1 VADLTWR
8 ELEIQQDVMARLEED
23 RDGYLDLYDVEFGGS
38 REYSA
43 DNAAELFPEYSESTE
58 ARTRNREAVGKAASW
73 IAYTAFLRRLYEPGN
88 EIVVMT
94 GGGTGSGKS
103 TAVRT
108 SLAAGRLVYD
118 STLTSYPGCSG
129 MIDAALA
136 SGRAVVIL
144 FVWRE
149 PVDAFIAT
157 MKRAN
162 SRDGNGRVVQLATH
176 LATHRKAVET
186 VLALHA
192 HYADEPRVA
201 FSFIHNTG
209 KLGEARPATI
219 DLVRNADYT
228 GIGEG
233 LRFALEAAH
242 STNKITDTQYRRI
255 LGLDV

>member
-1 VADLTWR
+1 MAELSWR
-8 ELEIQQDVMARLEED
+8 ELEIQQAVMARLDAD

-58 ARTRNREAVGKAASW
+58 ARTLNREAVGRAASW
-73 IAYTAFLRRLYEPGN
+73 IAYTAFLRRLDEPGN
-88 EIVVMT
+88 QIVVMT

-108 SLAAGRLVYD
+108 SLSAGRLVYD
-118 STLTSYPGCSG
+118 STLTSYPGCSK
-129 MIDAALA
+129 MIDAVLA
-136 SGRAVVIL
+136 SGRQVVVL

-149 PVDAFIAT
+149 PVDAFIGT

-162 SRDGNGRVVQLATH
+162 SSDGGGRVVQLSTH

-186 VLALHA
+186 VLALHE
-192 HYADEPRVA
+192 HYFAEPNVA
-201 FSFIHNTG
+201 FTFVQNTG

-242 STNKITDTQYRRI
+242 STNKITDAQYRRI